1 MAKTVKVAMV
11 GSGGMAQAHLPGLKG
26 MAGVEI
32 VGFCDTVVQRA
43 QALATAHGGQAFR
56 DPGKMLDATGADC
69 CYVLLPPFAHG
80 KAEFACIERGVPF
93 FVEKPINI
101 NWKQTCQIAEAVAAK
116 GLVTSAGYM
125 NRYRKGIQ
133 TAKKLL
139 AKDPAVFVQGGWIGG
154 KPNPNPERP
163 ISVWW
168 VQQAKSGGQFLEQV
182 THTVDLVRF
191 LCGEATEV
199 CAFAAR
205 GFNQG
210 VTGYDIADAN
220 AVAIHFAS
228 GGVCNLHSCCAS
240 GAKGGVSLEV
250 FATEV
255 AFEFRG
261 WEHTCKIFRRGQ
273 DVEEIPGE
281 ADIFKIEDA
290 AFIKAVRAGNDKG
303 VLCSYADAAR
313 TLEISIAANV
323 SAAKGKIVK
332 IAGL

>member
-1 MAKTVKVAMV
+1 MPKTVKVAII
-11 GSGGMAQAHLPGLKG
+11 GSGGMAKAHLPGLKE
-26 MAGVEI
+26 MAGAEI
-32 VGFCDTVVQRA
+32 VGFCDTVMERA
-43 QALATAHGGQAFR
+43 KAMADEHGGAAFK
-56 DPGKMLDATGADC
+56 DPGKMLDVTSADC

-80 KAEFACIERGVPF
+80 KAEMACIDRGVPF
-93 FVEKPINI
+93 FVEKPINN
-101 NWKQTCQIAEAVAAK
+101 NWKQACQIAEAVTAR
-116 GLVTSAGYM
+116 GIITSAGYM

-139 AKDPAVFVQGGWIGG
+139 AGDPAVYVQGGWIGG

-163 ISVWW
+163 ISMWW

-182 THTVDLVRF
+182 THTVDIVRF

-199 CAFAAR
+199 SAFAAR

-210 VTGYDIADAN
+210 VPGYDIADAMS
-220 AVAIHFAS
+220 VAIHFAS

-240 GAKGGVSLEV
+240 TARSLISLDV
-250 FATEV
+250 FATQI

-261 WEHTCKIFRRGQ
+261 WDHACKIFRKGK

-281 ADIFKIEDA
+281 PDIFKVEDA

-303 VLCSYADAAR
+303 ILCSYPDALR
-313 TLEISIAANV
+313 TLEISIAANT
-323 SAAKGKIVK
+323 SAARGKVIK
-332 IAGL
+332 LSGC

>member
-1 MAKTVKVAMV
+1 MAKTVKVAIV
-11 GSGGMAQAHLPGLKG
+11 GSGGMAQAHLPGLKSIP
-26 MAGVEI
+26 GVEL
-32 VGFCDTVVQRA
+32 VGFSDTVMERA
-43 QALATAHGGQAFR
+43 KACADANGGQAFK

-93 FVEKPINI
+93 FVEKPVNG
-101 NWKQTCQIAEAVAAK
+101 NWKQACQIAEGVAEK

-133 TAKKLL
+133 AAKKLL
-139 AKDPAVFVQGGWIGG
+139 AKDPAVYVQGGWIGG
-154 KPNPNPERP
+154 KPNPNPASP
-163 ISVWW
+163 ISMWW

-191 LCGEATEV
+191 LCGDATSV
-199 CAFAAR
+199 SAFAAR
-205 GFNQG
+205 GFNKD
-210 VTGYDIADAN
+210 VPNYDIADAMS
-220 AVAIHFAS
+220 VSIQFAN

-250 FATEV
+250 FASKV

-261 WEHTCKIFRRGQ
+261 WEHSCKVFRQGQ

-281 ADIFKIEDA
+281 GDIFKVEDE

-303 VLCSYADAAR
+303 ILCSYADSVK
-313 TLEISIAANV
+313 TLEISVAANL
-323 SAAKGKIVK
+323 SAARGKV
-332 IAGL
+332 IALGSF